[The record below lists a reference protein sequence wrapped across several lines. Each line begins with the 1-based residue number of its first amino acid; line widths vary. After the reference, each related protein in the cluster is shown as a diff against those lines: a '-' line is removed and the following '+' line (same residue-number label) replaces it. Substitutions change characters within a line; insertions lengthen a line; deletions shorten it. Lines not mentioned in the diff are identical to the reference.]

1 MLDTFNIFG
10 IFNLIICI
18 LTFFIIRKK
27 FTISSFLFFGF
38 IGLSVYSIP
47 IYLDATRPMYFL
59 GDELASIK
67 KPTLHSKF
75 IYFLFWVGFLASVIY
90 SKDMKM
96 KNKKKK
102 GSNTYLK
109 QFKIVCEIYTILY
122 FSYFFLL
129 DGGNYIIL
137 LLGRWLYLFLG
148 IIYCIERN
156 YLKLSIIILI
166 LFVYSIIIPDRTL
179 IVISFFTFL
188 PVILYHNKDFLKK
201 YKFFLINLIFL
212 LVIIIIFNK
221 LFYNVNIKYGI
232 TFSFERYNLTYFTN
246 VLKAMQFSFEPLMIH
261 AHTEEALKNNNFE
274 TFMYIRSM
282 LANLLIV
289 PEYFGLDNDYYYQN
303 LRENIP
309 IDLGYGRAGSIFAST
324 FLAFSYPGL
333 LFFGFMKGYIL
344 IYFGNYIKKSNSTL
358 MILYTAIT
366 GLLIVYLYRNSLD
379 NFLSFIK
386 QLLILYFF
394 LKIQADI
401 IFSSQNLSRNKKLTF
416 KK

>member
-156 YLKLSIIILI
+156 YLKL
-166 LFVYSIIIPDRTL
+166 
-179 IVISFFTFL
+179 
-188 PVILYHNKDFLKK
+188 
-201 YKFFLINLIFL
+201 
-212 LVIIIIFNK
+212 
-221 LFYNVNIKYGI
+221 
-232 TFSFERYNLTYFTN
+232 
-246 VLKAMQFSFEPLMIH
+246 
-261 AHTEEALKNNNFE
+261 
-274 TFMYIRSM
+274 
-282 LANLLIV
+282 
-289 PEYFGLDNDYYYQN
+289 
-303 LRENIP
+303 
-309 IDLGYGRAGSIFAST
+309 
-324 FLAFSYPGL
+324 
-333 LFFGFMKGYIL
+333 
-344 IYFGNYIKKSNSTL
+344 
-358 MILYTAIT
+358 
-366 GLLIVYLYRNSLD
+366 
-379 NFLSFIK
+379 
-386 QLLILYFF
+386 
-394 LKIQADI
+394 
-401 IFSSQNLSRNKKLTF
+401 
-416 KK
+416 